1 MADSITRKYLAAAL
15 LLAFAGL
22 SFFAEKFTVLHRLS
36 DLAAKRLESLQGDI
50 ERLDKSVDERVR
62 AGDYFRFLGVRPGA
76 HTDQGE
82 LNPNNDLVE
91 TAVVLDK
98 NFATLARSGRD
109 LDAAERV
116 LVREKRQRN
125 TLSDRGVLRRFDV
138 VDFEK
143 KRVGYLVMV
152 IRPDL
157 HSNLHGLVATN
168 YNFSTITDFSRDRFN
183 GDEKQ
188 LIAALITR
196 QTAPREEFTVRGHS
210 YLATR
215 HTWLTEN
222 LIIFQISSLPPLYT
236 YLSIYF
242 FLIALVASLV
252 WIIHAHAAARHTRR
266 EVSERIL
273 ASYGRA
279 LNDRESAV
287 AESGKLASESS
298 GVAEKLVFSDEPRQA
313 QLDLESRLA
322 AARAAETARAEKISP
337 PIVIDIQPEERHFR
351 FMNPSV
357 TLKPAAT
364 ARLLDERD
372 QKLRQRAFSEEL
384 KGLMAAVS
392 QPAGEQVRPPVPRHD
407 DLMSRI
413 ASFQEKY
420 RFPAIDQYL
429 YFLNELYF
437 DEVTGAEVAEAMRVA
452 GDNVQSGSFAILI
465 YDNSLAAYRTGF
477 THGVPPQLAQTFFLL
492 PRDSV
497 LSNDFADYG
506 YIEITTMLRKNSF
519 FSKRFPAGFT
529 DQLKGIHFFTL
540 TESFLKARI
549 VFFDSDRGGAMHDE
563 ATIRTVK
570 SYLRQIAP
578 AIHMYFLEI
587 AEAKGNPKDLADWA
601 VHELKECL
609 SLSEGEPP
617 LISQYVFES
626 SLPLDVHLHMIRDI
640 SHLLREGEKIL
651 MLSPSR
657 VVAVHMQNSGRA
669 IEEII
674 ARQGKKYIVKESEF
688 GKASRNLYT
697 FIEF

>member
-1 MADSITRKYLAAAL
+1 MADSITKKYLAAVL

-22 SFFAEKFTVLHRLS
+22 CFFAERFTVIHRVA
-36 DLAAKRLESLQGDI
+36 DLAARRLESLQGDL
-50 ERLDKSVDERVR
+50 ERLDKTTEDRIR
-62 AGDYFRFLGVRPGA
+62 AGEYFRFLGVRPGA
-76 HTDQGE
+76 HHDQGD
-82 LNPNNDLVE
+82 LNTSPDLVE

-98 NFATLARSGRD
+98 NFVTLARSGRD
-109 LDAAERV
+109 LDNAERV
-116 LVREKRQRN
+116 LIREKRQRN

-143 KRVGYLVMV
+143 KRVGYLVLV

-157 HSNLHGLVATN
+157 HSQVHGLVATN
-168 YNFSTITDFSRDRFN
+168 YSFSTITDFSRDRFN

-188 LIAALITR
+188 LISALLSR
-196 QTAPREEFTVRGHS
+196 QTAARAEFTVRGHA

-215 HTWLTEN
+215 HTWLSEN
-222 LIIFQISSLPPLYT
+222 LILFQISVLPPLYS

-242 FLIALVASLV
+242 FLIVLGGLLV
-252 WIIHAHAAARHTRR
+252 WIIHAHASSRHTRR

-279 LNDRESAV
+279 LGDRENAV
-287 AESGKLASESS
+287 AESGRLASAATD
-298 GVAEKLVFSDEPRQA
+298 VAEKLIVSEPPQHA
-313 QLDLESRLA
+313 DLESRLA
-322 AARAAETARAEKISP
+322 SARAAEAARAEKTSP
-337 PIVIDIQPEERHFR
+337 PIVIDVMPEERHFR

-357 TLKPAAT
+357 TLKAAT
-364 ARLLDERD
+364 AARALDERD

-384 KGLMAAVS
+384 KDLMAAVS
-392 QPAGEQVRPPVPRHD
+392 APAAEQTPQPAVRNGE
-407 DLMSRI
+407 LMSRI
-413 ASFQEKY
+413 EAFQEKHRY
-420 RFPAIDQYL
+420 PAIDQYL

-452 GDNVQSGSFAILI
+452 GDAVQSGSFAILI

-477 THGVPPQLAQTFFLL
+477 SHGVPPALAQSFYLL

-497 LSNDFADYG
+497 LPNDFTDYG
-506 YIEITTMLRKNSF
+506 YLEITTLLRKNPF
-519 FSKRFPAGFT
+519 FAKRFPPAFS
-529 DQLKGIHFFTL
+529 DQLKGMHIFTL
-540 TESFLKARI
+540 GESFLKARI
-549 VFFDSDRGGAMHDE
+549 VFFDSDRGGAMSDE

-578 AIHMYFLEI
+578 AIHMFFIES
-587 AEAKGNPKDLADWA
+587 AETKGNPKDLADWA

-617 LISQYVFES
+617 FISQYVFES
-626 SLPLDVHLHMIRDI
+626 SLQLDVQLSMIREI
-640 SHLLREGEKIL
+640 SNQLRDGEKVL

-657 VVAVHMQNSGRA
+657 VIAVHRQNSGRA

-674 ARQGKKYIVKESEF
+674 ARQGRKYIVKESEF